1 MVGLDARHLAL
12 IGRELV
18 RRGESVFVIEV
29 DPIDGLLLS
38 AASTWDLTGSYDQRT
53 WRYACDLQGPSRVRT
68 VTRKDAEVIHPRIN
82 VDPRRPWYGQPPYR
96 TAGASSTLAARIEQA
111 LTRETRIPPSK
122 IVPFPVGGEPD
133 NRKRF
138 QSQLSKGGIIT
149 MPTDSGFPGI
159 QPSNSNILRPA
170 AVGAEPNA
178 ALVDLRQQLTSE
190 IFAY

>member
-1 MVGLDARHLAL
+1 MLDDALELYERRFQAAEWRETQDGVVVEGVAVPYAPSTADIAGMFKEQFLPGAFGDLSDADVLVNRQHDRAMPLARS
-12 IGRELV
+12 GK
-18 RRGESVFVIEV
+18 
-29 DPIDGLLLS
+29 DG
-38 AASTWDLTGSYDQRT
+38 G
-53 WRYACDLQGPSRVRT
+53 
-68 VTRKDAEVIHPRIN
+68 
-82 VDPRRPWYGQPPYR
+82 
-96 TAGASSTLAARIEQA
+96 
-111 LTRETRIPPSK
+111 ETRIPPSK